1 MKALPTREPPDPT
14 RRPPRVAPVPAFKP
28 RPFFS
33 SNLEVL
39 QGWRIAARMS
49 HSGEQTP

>member
-1 MKALPTREPPDPT
+1 MKDLPTREPPDRT
-14 RRPPRVAPVPAFKP
+14 RVLPAPARKP
-28 RPFFS
+28 RPIFS

>member
-1 MKALPTREPPDPT
+1 MKDAPTREPADRT
-14 RRPPRVAPVPAFKP
+14 RPPARAVPVPDRKP
-28 RPFFS
+28 IFS

-49 HSGEQTP
+49 HGGERAQ

>member
-1 MKALPTREPPDPT
+1 MKDLPTREPPDPT

>member
-1 MKALPTREPPDPT
+1 MNDAPTRETTDRT
-14 RRPPRVAPVPAFKP
+14 RRPPPPAPVPVRKP
-28 RPFFS
+28 IFS

-49 HSGEQTP
+49 QNGGQTP